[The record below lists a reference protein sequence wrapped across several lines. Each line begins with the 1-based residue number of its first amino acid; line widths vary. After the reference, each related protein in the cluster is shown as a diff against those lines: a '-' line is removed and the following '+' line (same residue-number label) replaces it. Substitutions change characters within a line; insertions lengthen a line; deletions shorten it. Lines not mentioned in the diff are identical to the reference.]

1 MNHPTHALPGRT
13 IQTTLLGLAL
23 LVGAV
28 GVARAAT
35 SPSPAHEATIFEHYD
50 VDHDGQISIKEA
62 LARGMLIK
70 SFEVADINHDGN
82 LNPEEF
88 GKAEFVDTHLKV
100 SNFIDDSVLTAK
112 VKTGLLKN
120 SVVKGLQVHV
130 ETYKGIVQL
139 SGFVDDSNKQLAI
152 AQIATA
158 GQIAAGVEGVS
169 KVINNLVM
177 KS

>member
-1 MNHPTHALPGRT
+1 MNTLTHALPSRT
-13 IQTTLLGLAL
+13 IQTTVLGLVL
-23 LVGAV
+23 LIGAV
-28 GVARAAT
+28 GMARASS
-35 SPSPAHEATIFEHYD
+35 SPTPEVTVFERYD
-50 VDHDGQISIKEA
+50 TNHDGQVSIKEA
-62 LARGMLIK
+62 LALGMLTK
-70 SFEVADINHDGN
+70 AFEVADINHDGN
-82 LNPEEF
+82 LNSDEF
-88 GKAEFVDTHLKV
+88 GKAEFVDAHLKV

-139 SGFVDDSNKQLAI
+139 CGVVDDSNKQLAI

>member
-1 MNHPTHALPGRT
+1 MNTLTQALPSRT
-13 IQTTLLGLAL
+13 IQTTVLGLVL
-23 LVGAV
+23 IIGAV
-28 GVARAAT
+28 GMARAAT
-35 SPSPAHEATIFEHYD
+35 SPSPTPEVTVFERYD
-50 VDHDGQISIKEA
+50 TNHDGQVSIKEA
-62 LARGMLIK
+62 LALGMLTK
-70 SFEVADINHDGN
+70 AFEVADINHDGN
-82 LNPEEF
+82 LNSDEF
-88 GKAEFVDTHLKV
+88 GKAEFVDAHLKV

-112 VKTGLLKN
+112 IKTGLLKN

-158 GQIAAGVEGVS
+158 GQIAAGVEGVN

>member
-1 MNHPTHALPGRT
+1 MNTLTHALPSKT
-13 IQTTLLGLAL
+13 IQTTMLGLVL
-23 LVGAV
+23 LIGAV
-28 GVARAAT
+28 GMARAA
-35 SPSPAHEATIFEHYD
+35 SSPAPEVTVFERYD
-50 VDHDGQISIKEA
+50 TNHDGQVSIKEA
-62 LARGMLIK
+62 LALGMQTK
-70 SFEVADINHDGN
+70 AFEVADINHDGN
-82 LNPEEF
+82 LNSDEF
-88 GKAEFVDTHLKV
+88 GKAEFVDAHLKV
-100 SNFIDDSVLTAK
+100 SSFIDDSVLTAK

-130 ETYKGIVQL
+130 QTYKGIVQL